1 MQTKICSQC
10 KIEQP
15 IENFGWRNK
24 EKQQRNAY
32 CKSCHLKKVKENYNK
47 KVAKINEIKS
57 HLCCEK
63 CGETR
68 PYVLD
73 FHHKNPSEKKD
84 TVARMIAN
92 TSNIN
97 SVLEEIAKCA
107 VLCANCHREFH
118 YLQKQNPDF
127 TLDEYLY
134 SCVAKR

>member
-1 MQTKICSQC
+1 M
-10 KIEQP
+10 
-15 IENFGWRNK
+15 
-24 EKQQRNAY
+24 A
-32 CKSCHLKKVKENYNK
+32 KV
-47 KVAKINEIKS
+47 NEIKS
-57 HLCCEK
+57 RLCCEK

-73 FHHKNPSEKKD
+73 FHHKNPAEKKD

-97 SVLEEIAKCA
+97 SVLEEIAKYA